1 MIRRA
6 TASLA
11 AGALLL
17 GLAVA
22 TPSPA
27 GATSSSLK
35 AQAKKA
41 LLVKSDFPKGWTSSS
56 SGNNSGG
63 FPGEGQLANCLGL
76 PASVITANPPAV
88 YSPEFSTKNQELFVD
103 DSVQIDPSAKFA
115 KQDYESL
122 AEAKSPSCWASE
134 FNGPA
139 KASLSKGFGRGATI
153 GTFVASRSPSSY
165 FGPHV
170 ADVTLYVPMTVSG
183 VTLNLEMTLADYIKG
198 RLEQGMIFF
207 AIESNFPSSLSKH
220 LTTVGDQ
227 RL

>member
-6 TASLA
+6 TAALA
-11 AGALLL
+11 AGALLF

-22 TPSPA
+22 TADPS
-27 GATSSSLK
+27 GAASSSLK

-41 LLVKSDFPKGWTSSS
+41 LIVKSDLPKGWTSSS
-56 SGNNSGG
+56 SGNDSGS
-63 FPGEGQLANCLGL
+63 FPGLDQLGRCLGM
-76 PASVITANPPAV
+76 PANVVTANPPTV
-88 YSPEFSTKNQELFVD
+88 YSPEFTSKNQELFVD
-103 DSVQIDPSAKFA
+103 DSVQIDPSVNFA
-115 KQDYESL
+115 KLDYESI
-122 AEAKSPSCWASE
+122 AEAKSPGCVASL

-139 KASLSKGFGRGATI
+139 KVSLAKGFGHGATI
-153 GTFVASRSPSSY
+153 GTFVASRTPSSY

-170 ADVTLYVPMTVSG
+170 ADVTLYFPVTFSG
-183 VTLNLEMTLADYIKG
+183 TTLNLEMTLTDYIKG
-198 RLEQGMIFF
+198 RLEQSMLLF